1 MFTATVLVLALAAPA
16 ASPDWLEAYRKGV
29 RLVEEGQGR
38 EARLA
43 LGKALELRPASALK
57 VPVGGVDYVD
67 YLPHLYLAAACHL
80 AGDVVAAREALVRA
94 EKDGLAAKSDAG
106 KPLLDAYRVLLGAPP
121 PVAASPLATSQTKP
135 RYAEFERKKPLL
147 SDAQDAELRAEVLAR
162 CQLRPDTKAT
172 DAPWYFHYQLGR
184 SFLEKGDSQ
193 RALDAFLDA
202 ATRRNDPARGARMYG
217 MWFTTY
223 LPYFA
228 IAQAHAKLGNWDCA
242 RSAIEMSEKTH
253 EVSARD
259 DEFREFR
266 SLVLETEKNL
276 GPTQR

>member
-1 MFTATVLVLALAAPA
+1 MLSATLLVLTLAAPA
-16 ASPDWLEAYRKGV
+16 ATPKWLEAYREGV
-29 RLVEEGQGR
+29 RLVEEGHGQ

-43 LGKALELRPASALK
+43 LGRALELRPTSALK

-80 AGDVVAAREALVRA
+80 AGDVPAAREELARA
-94 EKDGLAAKSDAG
+94 EKEGLAAKSDGG
-106 KPLLDAYRVLLGAPP
+106 KQLLDAYRVLLGPSALASAPP
-121 PVAASPLATSQTKP
+121 PASSGAKP
-135 RYAEFERKKPLL
+135 RYTEFERKRPLL

-162 CQLRPDTKAT
+162 CQLRPDTKAAE
-172 DAPWYFHYQLGR
+172 APWYFHYQLGR

-193 RALDAFLDA
+193 RALDAFLEA

-223 LPYFA
+223 LPYYA

-242 RSAIEMSEKTH
+242 KSAIEMSEKTH

-266 SLVLETEKNL
+266 SLVLQTERNV
-276 GPTQR
+276 GPSQR